1 MTALDSKPRVRV
13 CTEVI
18 GSRVPPFSQRMTPRP
33 LTVLLFIALAV
44 AAMESHAQKPADATA
59 PTKSGSAGKKPAPP
73 DYIRFHEDEKG
84 AQLQTAVARF
94 ENAKGVRVEL
104 IGAVHIADKAYYAEL
119 NARFK
124 TCEIVLYEL
133 VGGEFKDR
141 EKLRS
146 SADADRMKWVGWL
159 QETMKHSLG
168 LTGQLE
174 GIDYTARN
182 FVHAD
187 MTTGQFFGTQEK
199 KQESFVGL
207 LFKAWKAQ
215 VEVAAQGDL
224 PDQPGLAKILEI
236 LCRKDSPTE
245 LKRLVG
251 REFDQIERIMAG
263 VESDGGTVII
273 GERNRVA
280 LEVLNREIAKGRKHL
295 GIFYGA
301 AHLADMEQ
309 RLAGMGFQK
318 KAVEWMTAW
327 DLPPE
332 PRTEAAE
339 SGGAKAGPP
348 DHNKAKPPMPSKN

>member
-1 MTALDSKPRVRV
+1 MTHTSPAIVLFAALLILAS
-13 CTEVI
+13 E
-18 GSRVPPFSQRMTPRP
+18 
-33 LTVLLFIALAV
+33 LLA
-44 AAMESHAQKPADATA
+44 EKPAEASA
-59 PTKSGSAGKKPAPP
+59 PSQSGDKKANPP
-73 DYIRFHEDEKG
+73 DYIRFQEDEKG

-94 ENAKGVRVEL
+94 QNAKGVAVDL
-104 IGAVHIADKAYYAEL
+104 IGAVHIADNAYYDAL

-124 TCEIVLYEL
+124 TCEVVLYEL

-141 EKLRS
+141 DKLRS
-146 SADADRMKWVGWL
+146 SSDADRMKWVGWL
-159 QETMKHSLG
+159 QETMKNSLG

-174 GIDYTARN
+174 GIDYTAKN

-215 VEVAAQGDL
+215 VEVASQGEL

-251 REFDQIERIMAG
+251 REFDQVERIMAG

-280 LEVLNREIAKGRKHL
+280 LEVLDREIAKGRKKL
-295 GIFYGA
+295 GVFYGA

-309 RLAGMGFQK
+309 RLVKKGFQK
-318 KAVEWMTAW
+318 KSVEWMTAW

-332 PRTEAAE
+332 PKSPPTENVE
-339 SGGAKAGPP
+339 T
-348 DHNKAKPPMPSKN
+348 KPASPVKEPRG